1 MYICIECGHEFE
13 EGEERVRYE
22 DRNECHG
29 SPSYEKYRVCPEC
42 GGDYD
47 EAVRCEECDHYA
59 PKSELE
65 SGLCPDCAKRTE
77 KEFQSILISC
87 FSPAQREYLEESYE
101 IA

>member
-1 MYICIECGHEFE
+1 MYICIECDHVFE
-13 EGEERVRYE
+13 EGEERVRNE

-47 EAVRCEECDHYA
+47 EAVRCEECGHYA

-65 SGLCPDCAKRTE
+65 SGLCSDCVKKAE
-77 KEFQSILISC
+77 KHLRVVLLEY
-87 FSPAQREYLEESYE
+87 FSPIERKYLGERYE

>member
-1 MYICIECGHEFE
+1 MYICTECGHVFE
-13 EGEERVRYE
+13 EGEERVE
-22 DRNECHG
+22 SDCLGECHG

-47 EAVRCEECDHYA
+47 EAVRCEECGHYA

-65 SGLCPDCAKRTE
+65 SGLCPDCVKKAE
-77 KEFQSILISC
+77 KHLRVVLLEY
-87 FSPAQREYLEESYE
+87 FSPVERKYLGERYE